1 MIRTVPVAAEMLGLV
16 AAGSCE
22 PVMIWEDVAG
32 RRTLTDRQEHD
43 DTSGEPVWTAY
54 LMSSAGDRP
63 EVLSVRVPARQQP
76 VLTQFGPVAVDNL
89 EVNVRV
95 DKSGRLAGYWNAA
108 GVRDGA
114 QAGKRNGQVE
124 HKTDQQ
130 AA

>member
-16 AAGSCE
+16 AAGQ
-22 PVMIWEDVAG
+22 PDAVMVWEDQGG

-43 DTSGEPVWTAY
+43 DATGEPVWTCY
-54 LMSSAGDRP
+54 LISAAGDRP

-108 GVRDGA
+108 GVRDAA
-114 QAGKRNGQVE
+114 QPGKRNGQPE
-124 HKTDQQ
+124 HKPAEQ

>member
-1 MIRTVPVAAEMLGLV
+1 
-16 AAGSCE
+16 
-22 PVMIWEDVAG
+22 
-32 RRTLTDRQEHD
+32 
-43 DTSGEPVWTAY
+43 
-54 LMSSAGDRP
+54 MSSAGDRP

-108 GVRDGA
+108 GVRDAA
-114 QAGKRNGQVE
+114 QPARRNGQVE
-124 HKTDQQ
+124 HKTEGQP